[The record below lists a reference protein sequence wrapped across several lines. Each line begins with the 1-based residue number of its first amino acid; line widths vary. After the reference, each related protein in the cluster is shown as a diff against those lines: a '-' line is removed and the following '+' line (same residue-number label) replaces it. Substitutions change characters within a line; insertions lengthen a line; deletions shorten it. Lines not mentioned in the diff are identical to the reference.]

1 MPRFQLVF
9 SIPCRASR
17 AKFFSPYSA
26 AGISVVGYCRLACAS
41 TILRHYQRHRRRRRW
56 HLLSGSG
63 SGSSTA
69 AIVGLGIISSPL
81 PVSPLLCLLYHSPP
95 PPLSLSLSC
104 SLCLCY
110 CCCCCCQGI
119 LLVCGKCLR
128 NCNVDIRIFR
138 SLVGYGG
145 RWARPLSPAFIS
157 PVICAS
163 CAAWGQCKST
173 IQVHLLATS

>member
-1 MPRFQLVF
+1 MQVFQQ
-9 SIPCRASR
+9 SDTAASR
-17 AKFFSPYSA
+17 ALQPFYA
-26 AGISVVGYCRLACAS
+26 IINVIVVVVVVVGIFCPAPGRARPQL
-41 TILRHYQRHRRRRRW
+41 
-56 HLLSGSG
+56 
-63 SGSSTA
+63 
-69 AIVGLGIISSPL
+69 
-81 PVSPLLCLLYHSPP
+81 PLLGLASSAHLCQLAHCCVSLPP
-95 PPLSLSLSC
+95 PSSLSC
-104 SLCLCY
+104 CLCL

-138 SLVGYGG
+138 SLVGQAGTRGG
-145 RWARPLSPAFIS
+145 RQVRGGCLGCAWARPLSPVFIP